1 LIQKALPSPMGNH
14 AVNLKYLSGGRR
26 PAGRVLAITSGKGGV
41 GKTNI
46 STNLALCLA
55 ASKKR
60 VLLLDADISLGNLDL
75 VMNIR
80 SKYNIS
86 HVLNGY
92 KRIEDIIQLG
102 PEGLRIICGASG
114 LDQLADISDYEQHR
128 LLEHLA
134 DLQDETD
141 LILVDTAAG
150 IASSVVSFCMAAD
163 HVLVV
168 TTPEASAM
176 TDAYGMIKV
185 LVRKNYEGPISIVV
199 NMAHSIAEGKRT
211 YQRLADVAGR
221 FLQADLY
228 YAGTL
233 LKDERLCRAVRARTP
248 VVLAYPKSQI
258 TSSFTALAA
267 RLGGLEWDKNA
278 QNGFFRRVIRWLR

>member
-1 LIQKALPSPMGNH
+1 MKQVSE
-14 AVNLKYLSGGRR
+14 SRR
-26 PAGRVLAITSGKGGV
+26 PAGRVLAVTSGKGGV
-41 GKTNI
+41 GKTNV

-55 ASKKR
+55 AAGKR

-86 HVLNGY
+86 HVLSGY
-92 KRIEDIIQLG
+92 KRLEDIIQSG

-134 DLQDETD
+134 GLQDETD
-141 LILVDTAAG
+141 VILVDTAAG

-163 HVLVV
+163 QVLVV
-168 TTPEASAM
+168 TTPEAAAM

-185 LVRKNYEGPISIVV
+185 LVRKGYEGPISVVV
-199 NMAHSIAEGKRT
+199 NMAQSVAEGKRT

-221 FLQADLY
+221 FLQANLY

-267 RLGGLEWDKNA
+267 RLGGLQWDKHG
-278 QNGFFRRVIRWLR
+278 QNGFFRRLIRWLS

>member
-1 LIQKALPSPMGNH
+1 MGNH
-14 AVNLKYLSGGRR
+14 AVNLQQLAGSRR
-26 PAGRVLAITSGKGGV
+26 APCRVLAVTSGKGGV

-46 STNLALCLA
+46 TTNLALCLA

-86 HVLNGY
+86 HVLSGY
-92 KRIEDIIQLG
+92 KRLEDVIQPG
-102 PEGLRIICGASG
+102 PQGLRVVCGASG
-114 LDQLADISDYEQHR
+114 LDQLADINEYEQHR
-128 LLEHLA
+128 LLDHLST
-134 DLQDETD
+134 LQDDTD
-141 LILVDTAAG
+141 VILVDTAAG
-150 IASSVVSFCMAAD
+150 IASSVVSFCLAAD
-163 HVLVV
+163 QVLVV
-168 TTPEASAM
+168 TTPEAAAI
-176 TDAYGMIKV
+176 TDAYGMVKV
-185 LVRKNYEGPISIVV
+185 LVRKGYAGPISVVV
-199 NMAHSIAEGKRT
+199 NMAQNISEGKQT

-221 FLQADLY
+221 FLRAKLY

-258 TSSFTALAA
+258 TASFTALAA
-267 RLGGLEWDKNA
+267 RLGGLEWGRSG
-278 QNGFFRRVIRWLR
+278 QNGFFRKVMGWWS

>member
-1 LIQKALPSPMGNH
+1 MGNH
-14 AVNLKYLSGGRR
+14 AVNLHQLSGSRR
-26 PAGRVLAITSGKGGV
+26 PSCRVLAVTSGKGGV

-75 VMNIR
+75 VMNVR

-86 HVLNGY
+86 HVLSGY
-92 KRIEDIIQLG
+92 KRLEDIIQAG
-102 PEGLRIICGASG
+102 PQGLRIICGASG
-114 LDQLADISDYEQHR
+114 LDQLADISEYEQHR
-128 LLEHLA
+128 LLEHLSG
-134 DLQDETD
+134 LQNDTD
-141 LILVDTAAG
+141 VILVDTAAG

-163 HVLVV
+163 QVLVV
-168 TTPEASAM
+168 TTPEAAAM

-185 LVRKNYEGPISIVV
+185 LVRKRYSGPISVVV

-211 YQRLADVAGR
+211 YQRLADVTGR
-221 FLQADLY
+221 FLQANLY

-248 VVLAYPKSQI
+248 VVLLYPDSQI

-267 RLGGLEWDKNA
+267 RLGGLEWDKNG
-278 QNGFFRRVIRWLR
+278 QNRFFRRVIRWLS